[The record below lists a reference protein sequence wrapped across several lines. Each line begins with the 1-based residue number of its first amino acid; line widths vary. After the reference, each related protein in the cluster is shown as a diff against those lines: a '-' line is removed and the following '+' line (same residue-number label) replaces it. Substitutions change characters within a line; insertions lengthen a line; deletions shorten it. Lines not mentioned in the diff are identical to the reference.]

1 MIAYTF
7 WSPTCAPCNAIK
19 PALSL
24 LKDDFPDVEWVS
36 VNTHDDKE
44 DLATR
49 FNVTVVPTMVVV
61 CVKDNVVVYKDSY
74 SGTAIANYYRIVR
87 NAMRQS

>member
-1 MIAYTF
+1 MIGYHF
-7 WSPTCAPCNAIK
+7 WSPSCKPCRAIK
-19 PALSL
+19 PAISMMQ
-24 LKDDFPDVEWVS
+24 DEFPDVEWIS

-61 CVKDNVVVYKDSY
+61 CLKDNQVVFKDSY
-74 SGTAIANYYRIVR
+74 SGTVIANYYRIVR
-87 NAMRQS
+87 NAMKQ